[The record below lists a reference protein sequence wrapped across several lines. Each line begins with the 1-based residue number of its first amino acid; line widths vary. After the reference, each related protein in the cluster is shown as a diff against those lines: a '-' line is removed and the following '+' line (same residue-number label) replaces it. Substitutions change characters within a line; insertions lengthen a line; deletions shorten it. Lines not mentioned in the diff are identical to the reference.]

1 MKKGTS
7 KIITSAAMA
16 LSSLGGGAA
25 HSEAVGNF
33 VFIYDLG
40 EGATGERAKVIQEA
54 KDRIANMKNRPPCPV
69 LTKKELEPLLL
80 YSKDQDKLRN
90 RYSAMAH
97 DHSTLGSRTNLPVM
111 RACEEQAQRILFF
124 WQDTSNY
131 PKTQKKYG
139 YDGPR

>member
-1 MKKGTS
+1 MKRRTGNIVTS
-7 KIITSAAMA
+7 VAIA
-16 LSSLGGGAA
+16 LSSFIGSTA
-25 HSEAVGNF
+25 HSEALGNF

-40 EGATGERAKVIQEA
+40 EGATGERANVIQEA

-97 DHSTLGSRTNLPVM
+97 DHSTLGNRTNLPVM

-131 PKTQKKYG
+131 QKTQKKYG
-139 YDGPR
+139 YEGPR